1 MGPIAVETWVPE
13 EELELWEI
21 KAFAERLETNPNCQN
36 YKYVFRTVSTL
47 HFSSF
52 FFFFP
57 WFSRVEREKSQ
68 GLDPSKTS
76 GTLKTAEE
84 VKAHLENQLKQA
96 RLAAQQVTT

>member
-1 MGPIAVETWVPE
+1 MNHFQDC
-13 EELELWEI
+13 LCS
-21 KAFAERLETNPNCQN
+21 AF
-36 YKYVFRTVSTL
+36 FI
-47 HFSSF
+47 F
-52 FFFFP
+52 FFS

-96 RLAAQQVTT
+96 RLAAQQVTTRYSYGCRFSLNTTQ